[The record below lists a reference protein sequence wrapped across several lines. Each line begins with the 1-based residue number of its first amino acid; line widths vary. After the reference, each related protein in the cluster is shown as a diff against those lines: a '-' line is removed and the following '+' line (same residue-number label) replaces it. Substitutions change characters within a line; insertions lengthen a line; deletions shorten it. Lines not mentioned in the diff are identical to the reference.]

1 MGVFLSALPQFAYA
15 GRDDQSQ
22 EAAFRSA
29 GLPAG
34 VVRREYARR
43 AGAARGLGKEESQV
57 TTTVTFHLPGRVVYD
72 MYFNGGPLPPGVHPP
87 NALGTPVAISC
98 TEAQARAM
106 AAWLRDESPEYW
118 ASVEVIRL
126 TLDQLRKEPT
136 A

>member
-1 MGVFLSALPQFAYA
+1 
-15 GRDDQSQ
+15 
-22 EAAFRSA
+22 
-29 GLPAG
+29 
-34 VVRREYARR
+34 
-43 AGAARGLGKEESQV
+43 
-57 TTTVTFHLPGRVVYD
+57 

-126 TLDQLRKEPT
+126 TLDQFRKEPT